1 MRLLRAGPGF
11 AALLAACLLL
21 YLLPCLLL
29 CLLPCLFVALLAG
42 LLAALLAALVAAE
55 GWLLPV
61 LAGENPCERR
71 LTRHNQP
78 VRLPLCLKAAA
89 DSGSQYCATS
99 LLAFLTAGWDAQRV
113 DFSRL
118 DPCSLKRYQR
128 YYAEELDVS
137 PGSSKGELVAAIGR
151 HFTRQARVS
160 RWLHVKLSRPRASA
174 HGLCQPMR
182 SSRTNLFLRRRWW
195 TSAL

>member
-1 MRLLRAGPGF
+1 M
-11 AALLAACLLL
+11 
-21 YLLPCLLL
+21 
-29 CLLPCLFVALLAG
+29 
-42 LLAALLAALVAAE
+42 
-55 GWLLPV
+55 
-61 LAGENPCERR
+61 
-71 LTRHNQP
+71 
-78 VRLPLCLKAAA
+78 
-89 DSGSQYCATS
+89 
-99 LLAFLTAGWDAQRV
+99 

-174 HGLCQPMR
+174 PCLREPMR
-182 SSRTNLFLRRRWW
+182 SPTNLFLRRRWW